1 MLTSLLLLLLP
12 FTPAPQEE
20 LPTRSDRE
28 QRQLD
33 SREQELELASQT
45 RDAAYA
51 ALSRAYDEAEMAWVA
66 EETKADALPPV
77 IQAWMEEQSIHQNV
91 WPARRRTL
99 GEQLSFHDWWNQDLY
114 RHSPAAAEYAT
125 AMAALEEAFMT
136 VERLRHPERFAKGF
150 DETPPGMVL
159 VPTGDYPIGPHFGR
173 IEGFPDS
180 EKRRKTKLKAFYLDR
195 SEVDCRDYHRFLLA
209 QPDGLRAQHM
219 PLDWELDRDELP
231 VLPEG
236 QEESPVVG
244 ISWSSAAAFARWA
257 GKRLP
262 NELEWEAAAA
272 GLEGR
277 LYARPLG
284 FDAQRINCR
293 ATQAHGVRPVSD
305 FTEDRTPLGILGL
318 AGNAAE
324 WTADLWLA
332 PLQDGRRARSID
344 TPRAGA
350 EAVVRGGS
358 YLASAEG
365 CRNTYRALFPAMGRA
380 YRHIGFR
387 CAQDL
392 P

>member
-1 MLTSLLLLLLP
+1 MLTSLLLLLLSFP
-12 FTPAPQEE
+12 LAPQEE
-20 LPTRSDRE
+20 LPARSDRE

-33 SREQELELASQT
+33 AREQELERASQA

-51 ALSRAYDEAEMAWVA
+51 ALSQAYGEAEMAWIA
-66 EETKADALPPV
+66 EETQADALPAV
-77 IQAWMEEQSIHQNV
+77 IRAWMEEQSIQLSE
-91 WPARRRTL
+91 WPARRRAL
-99 GEQLSFHDWWNQDLY
+99 GEQMSFHDWWNQDLY
-114 RHSPAAAEYAT
+114 RLSPAAAQYST
-125 AMAALEEAFMT
+125 TMAALEEAFMA

-159 VPTGDYPIGPHFGR
+159 IPAGDYPIGPHFGR

-180 EKRRKTKLKAFYLDR
+180 EERRKTKVRAFYLDR
-195 SEVDCRDYHRFLLA
+195 SEVDCRSYHRFLLA

-231 VLPEG
+231 ILAEG
-236 QEESPVVG
+236 EEEAPVVG
-244 ISWSSAAAFARWA
+244 ISWSSAAAYARWA

-262 NELEWEAAAA
+262 TETEWEAAAA
-272 GLEGR
+272 GQEGR
-277 LYARPLG
+277 MYARALG
-284 FDAQRINCR
+284 YDAQRINSR
-293 ATQAHGVRPVSD
+293 ATQSHGVRPVSE
-305 FTEDRTPLGILGL
+305 FTEDRTPLGVLGL

-344 TPRAGA
+344 LPREGA